1 MSDTPASIRQKR
13 NHFFQYSLLIISIR
27 VLDNNPKNWIHML
40 IPIGNEIVDYSAND
54 YSYIV
59 LYFQT
64 GGRGTLWTN
73 GG

>member
-1 MSDTPASIRQKR
+1 
-13 NHFFQYSLLIISIR
+13 
-27 VLDNNPKNWIHML
+27 ML

-64 GGRGTLWTN
+64 GGGRALWKN